1 MTEQVVGQS
10 FMKQFAAPFAAERG
24 LPARIAAV
32 IGRQIIAGE
41 LKPGETLPREVDLL
55 EQFQVSRTTLRE
67 ALKILSTIGFLEAK
81 PKLGTRVRST
91 EHWNT
96 LDPVV
101 LSWHEETDDQPRV
114 AEELFE
120 LRLSIEPLVARLAA
134 RRATGQEIAEIRNA
148 FERMSGAY
156 QSVEEAIQADID
168 FHLAIFYAAHNRFLV
183 PVASAIRTA
192 LLISVPRT
200 FARSGGFADSL
211 VRHAAILQAIEAR
224 DEKAASRLCQELL
237 TVTYA
242 RNFE

>member
-1 MTEQVVGQS
+1 MTQHVVGPI
-10 FMKQFAAPFAAERG
+10 FMKQFTAPLASERS

-32 IGRQIIAGE
+32 IGRQIIGGE
-41 LKPGETLPREVDLL
+41 LKPGETLPREADLL
-55 EQFQVSRTTLRE
+55 QQFKVSRTTLRE
-67 ALKILSTIGFLEAK
+67 ALKILSTSGFLEAK

-96 LDPVV
+96 LDPLV
-101 LSWHEETDDQPRV
+101 LTWHEETDDQPQV

-134 RRATGQEIAEIRNA
+134 RRATRQELAEIRNA
-148 FERMSGAY
+148 FERMGRAH
-156 QSVEEAIQADID
+156 QSVQEAIEADID

-192 LLISVPRT
+192 LMISVPRT

-211 VRHAAILQAIEAR
+211 ARHEAILNAIEAR
-224 DEKAASRLCQELL
+224 DERAAAERSEELL
-237 TVTYA
+237 KVTYE
-242 RNFE
+242 RNFG

>member
-1 MTEQVVGQS
+1 
-10 FMKQFAAPFAAERG
+10 MKQFAAPFATERG

-67 ALKILSTIGFLEAK
+67 ALKILSTFGFLEAK

-134 RRATGQEIAEIRNA
+134 RRATRQEIAEIRNA

-211 VRHAAILQAIEAR
+211 VRHAAILEAIEAR
-224 DEKAASRLCQELL
+224 DEEAASLLCQELL